1 MIRQTENAINE
12 MLYGSRTGFGFPGAI
27 RNPKMACRIIS
38 SVATIGANQL
48 KFTNPPLQRRLL
60 LSCRGGDALLV
71 RHFAVSMKATYRR
84 DKPHFNIGTIG
95 HVDHGK
101 TTLTS
106 AITKILAEKKR
117 ATFKRYEE
125 IDNAPEEQSRGI
137 TINAAH
143 LEYETEKC
151 HYGHVDCPGHADYIK
166 NMITG
171 TSQVDG
177 AILVVAATE
186 GVMPQTREHLV
197 LAKQIGVTQIIVF
210 LNKVDEADKEM
221 VELVE
226 TEVRELL
233 GEFGFDADGTP
244 VIAGSALCALQDT
257 KPEIGRERVEELL
270 NTADDYLKLPT
281 RELDKPFLFPVEHI
295 YSIKGR
301 GTVVTGKLLRG
312 KIKKGDSFEMIGFGS
327 KVKGTVT
334 GVETYHKTVEV
345 GEAGDQLG
353 LLIKGIDKDSVR
365 RGIVLVPP
373 AAGCKE
379 CARFEARTYFLK
391 PEEGGQSKPIA
402 NWFSDVAYSLT
413 WNRPV
418 ILQIPGKD
426 LVMPGE
432 DAEIILNMSNPVFVE
447 PQQRFTLRT
456 STQTIG
462 TGIVTKLLG
471 DIPPEIM
478 DKKLK
483 KKAMQENIE
492 KLGFNPYS
500 DQLGRRLKARF
511 GDSSAS
517 K

>member
-1 MIRQTENAINE
+1 
-12 MLYGSRTGFGFPGAI
+12 
-27 RNPKMACRIIS
+27 MACRIIPS
-38 SVATIGANQL
+38 IPALRANRLKITTPFLQHRHLLVSLRTELVA
-48 KFTNPPLQRRLL
+48 
-60 LSCRGGDALLV
+60 V
-71 RHFAVSMKATYRR
+71 RHFAVAVKSTYKR

-106 AITKILAEKKR
+106 AITKILAEKKH
-117 ATFKRYEE
+117 AIFKRYEE
-125 IDNAPEEQSRGI
+125 IDSAPEEQSRGI

-143 LEYETEKC
+143 LEYETDKC

-197 LAKQIGVTQIIVF
+197 LAKQIGVTQILVF
-210 LNKVDEADKEM
+210 LNKIDEADKEM

-270 NTADDYLKLPT
+270 NAADEYLKLPT
-281 RELDKPFLFPVEHI
+281 RELDKPFLFPVEHV

-312 KIKKGDSFEMIGFGS
+312 KLKRGDAFEMIGFGS

-334 GVETYHKTVEV
+334 GVETYHKTVDV

-353 LLIKGIDKDSVR
+353 LLIKGVDKEAVR

-373 AAGCKE
+373 SSGFKE
-379 CARFEARTYFLK
+379 QSRFEARTYFLK

-402 NWFSDVAYSLT
+402 NLFNDVAYSLT

-432 DAEIILNMSNPVFVE
+432 DAEIIINTTVPVFVE
-447 PQQRFTLRT
+447 PQQRFTLRS
-456 STQTIG
+456 STQTIA

-471 DIPPEIM
+471 DVPPEIA

-483 KKAMQENIE
+483 KKAMRENIE

-500 DQLGRRLKARF
+500 EQLGRRLRARY
-511 GDSSAS
+511 GGAS
-517 K
+517 GSG